1 MLIVVLV
8 KHVPD
13 EASEPRIED
22 GVLVRGED
30 DTLNEL
36 DEHAIEAALQL
47 TEEFGGEVVAVSMGP
62 EDAEDGVLR
71 AMQIGADR
79 GLVITDDSLAGSDIP
94 KTAKTLA
101 LAVQALGKD
110 EAVDMVFAG
119 MASFDGSAS
128 ATPAAVS
135 QALGWPLLDVVA
147 ELDVQASGDGYI
159 AQGKRK
165 VDGWEDTLQAAT
177 PVVISVTDQI
187 NEPRYP
193 SFKDLRAARSK
204 PLDVWDLEQL
214 AEEAGA
220 DTGALGQPASLR
232 MLTADHSP
240 RTAGTIVADS
250 GEGGNDLAQHLI
262 ELGVVAK

>member
-1 MLIVVLV
+1 MLIIVLV

-22 GVLVRGED
+22 GLLVRGED

-47 TEEFGGEVVAVSMGP
+47 TEEFGGQVIAVSMGP
-62 EDAEDGVLR
+62 EDAEDGVMR
-71 AMQIGADR
+71 ALQIGADR

-101 LAVQALGKD
+101 LAVQALGK
-110 EAVDMVFAG
+110 EEPVDMVLAG

-147 ELDVQASGDGYI
+147 ELDVQASGDGFI
-159 AQGKRK
+159 AEGRRK
-165 VDGWEDTLQAAT
+165 VDGWEDTLQVSS
-177 PVVISVTDQI
+177 PVVVSVTDQI

-214 AEEAGA
+214 GEEAGA
-220 DTGALGQPASLR
+220 NTDALDQPAALR
-232 MLTADHSP
+232 MLSAAHSP

-250 GEGGNDLAQHLI
+250 GEGGNDLAQYLI

>member
-1 MLIVVLV
+1 MLIVTLV

-30 DTLNEL
+30 DVLNEL

-47 TEEFGGEVVAVSMGP
+47 KEEFGGEVIALSMGP

-71 AMQIGADR
+71 AMQIGADS
-79 GLVITDDSLAGSDIP
+79 GLVVSDDALAGSDIP
-94 KTAKTLA
+94 KTARTLA
-101 LAVQALGKD
+101 LAVKALGKD
-110 EAVDMVFAG
+110 EPVDLVLAG

-128 ATPAAVS
+128 AVPAGVA
-135 QALGWPLLDVVA
+135 QALGWPLLDVVSELEVEVADDGFVA
-147 ELDVQASGDGYI
+147 EGT
-159 AQGKRK
+159 RK
-165 VDGWEDTLQAAT
+165 VDGFEDTLRASG
-177 PVVISVTDQI
+177 PLVVSVTDQI

-214 AEEAGA
+214 SEEAGVEQA
-220 DTGALGQPASLR
+220 GLDQPASLR
-232 MLTADHSP
+232 MLSADHSP

-250 GEGGNDLAQHLI
+250 GEGGNELAERLI